1 MMEQQ
6 TIWHR
11 LLMIDRRILYL
22 ILFVNI
28 IIFLLIPIKVP
39 TVTSPPV
46 RKFYDTIEQLQPGDI
61 VMVSSNWSAGT
72 IGENR
77 PQLEAVIRHLMRKK
91 VRFTVISFDPQ
102 ARDISFRFIS
112 RVTQEGGYQYGK
124 DWAHFG
130 FLPALVAGI
139 KGMVKDI
146 PATIKQDIKGTPIA
160 QLPVMQG
167 VKTLADYKMVIDITP
182 SGTVPAWIAY
192 RPKNLIVLFCPTSVM
207 AAEAY
212 TFLDSGQVAG
222 MLTGAI
228 GAQEYE
234 QLLQQEGLGTPFAKA
249 ISFSHALIILFI
261 ILGNIALFM
270 SRRAQGG

>member
-1 MMEQQ
+1 
-6 TIWHR
+6 
-11 LLMIDRRILYL
+11 MIDRRILYL
-22 ILFVNI
+22 ILFINI
-28 IIFLLIPIKVP
+28 ILFLLIPVKVP

-46 RKFYDTIEQLQPGDI
+46 RKFYDTIEQLKPGDL

-72 IGENR
+72 IGENL

-91 VRFTVISFDPQ
+91 VRFTIISIEPQ
-102 ARDISFRFIS
+102 ARDISYRFVS
-112 RVTQEGGYQYGK
+112 RFTREGGYEYGK

-130 FLPALVAGI
+130 FIPSLVVGI
-139 KGMVKDI
+139 KGMVKDL
-146 PATIKQDIKGTPIA
+146 PATIKQDIRGTPIS

-234 QLLQQEGLGTPFAKA
+234 QLLQKKGLGTTFGNA
-249 ISFSHALIILFI
+249 ISFSHALIIFFI
-261 ILGNIALFM
+261 ILGNLALFM

>member
-1 MMEQQ
+1 V
-6 TIWHR
+6 R
-11 LLMIDRRILYL
+11 
-22 ILFVNI
+22 
-28 IIFLLIPIKVP
+28 

-46 RKFYDTIEQLQPGDI
+46 RKFYDTIEQLKPGDL

-72 IGENR
+72 IGENL

-91 VRFTVISFDPQ
+91 VRFTIISIEPQ
-102 ARDISFRFIS
+102 ARDISYRFVS
-112 RVTQEGGYQYGK
+112 RFTREGGYEYGK

-130 FLPALVAGI
+130 FIPSLVVGI
-139 KGMVKDI
+139 KGMVKDL
-146 PATIKQDIKGTPIA
+146 PATIKQDIRGTPIS

-228 GAQEYE
+228 GAQDYE
-234 QLLQQEGLGTPFAKA
+234 QLLQREGLGTTFGNA
-249 ISFSHALIILFI
+249 ISFSHALIIFFI

>member
-1 MMEQQ
+1 
-6 TIWHR
+6 
-11 LLMIDRRILYL
+11 
-22 ILFVNI
+22 
-28 IIFLLIPIKVP
+28 
-39 TVTSPPV
+39 
-46 RKFYDTIEQLQPGDI
+46 
-61 VMVSSNWSAGT
+61 
-72 IGENR
+72 
-77 PQLEAVIRHLMRKK
+77 
-91 VRFTVISFDPQ
+91 
-102 ARDISFRFIS
+102 
-112 RVTQEGGYQYGK
+112 
-124 DWAHFG
+124 
-130 FLPALVAGI
+130 LVVGI
-139 KGMVKDI
+139 KGMVKDL
-146 PATIKQDIKGTPIA
+146 PATIKQDIRGTPIS

-228 GAQEYE
+228 GAQDYE
-234 QLLQQEGLGTPFAKA
+234 QLLQREGLGTTFGNA
-249 ISFSHALIILFI
+249 ISFSHALIIFFI

>member
-1 MMEQQ
+1 MEKE

-28 IIFLLIPIKVP
+28 IIFLLIPVKVP

-46 RKFYDTIEQLQPGDI
+46 RKFYDTIEQLKPGDL

-72 IGENR
+72 IGENL

-91 VRFTVISFDPQ
+91 VRFTIISIEPQ
-102 ARDISFRFIS
+102 ARDISYRFVS
-112 RVTQEGGYQYGK
+112 RFTREGGYEYGK

-130 FLPALVAGI
+130 FIPSLVVGI
-139 KGMVKDI
+139 KGMVKDL
-146 PATIKQDIKGTPIA
+146 PATIKQDIRGTPIS

-228 GAQEYE
+228 GAQDYE
-234 QLLQQEGLGTPFAKA
+234 QLLQREGLGTTFGNA
-249 ISFSHALIILFI
+249 ISFSHALIIFFI
-261 ILGNIALFM
+261 ILGNLALFM

>member
-1 MMEQQ
+1 MENR
-6 TIWHR
+6 TIWQQM
-11 LLMIDRRILYL
+11 LMIDRRILYL
-22 ILFVNI
+22 ILFVNMI
-28 IIFLLIPIKVP
+28 VFLLLPVKVP

-46 RKFYDTIEQLQPGDI
+46 RKFYDTVEQLQPGDM

-72 IGENR
+72 IGENL
-77 PQLEAVIRHLMRKK
+77 PQLEAVIRHLMRKRA
-91 VRFTVISFDPQ
+91 RFTIISIEPQ
-102 ARDISFRFIS
+102 SRDISLRFA
-112 RVTQEGGYQYGK
+112 RRFTKEGGYKYGE

-130 FLPALVAGI
+130 FVPNLVVAI
-139 KGMVKDI
+139 KGMVKDL
-146 PATIKQDIKGTPIA
+146 PATIKQDVEGNPIDK
-160 QLPVMQG
+160 LPVMRG
-167 VKTLADYKMVIDITP
+167 IKTLADYKMVIDITP
-182 SGTVPAWIAY
+182 SGTVAAWISY

-234 QLLQQEGLGTPFAKA
+234 QLLQVEGLGTPFAKA

-270 SRRAQGG
+270 SRRTRGG

>member
-28 IIFLLIPIKVP
+28 IIFLLIPVKVP

-46 RKFYDTIEQLQPGDI
+46 RKFYDTIEQLKPGDL

-72 IGENR
+72 IGENL

-91 VRFTVISFDPQ
+91 VRFTIISIEPQ
-102 ARDISFRFIS
+102 ARDISYRFVS
-112 RVTQEGGYQYGK
+112 RFTREGGYEYGK

-130 FLPALVAGI
+130 FIPSLVVGI
-139 KGMVKDI
+139 KGMVKDL
-146 PATIKQDIKGTPIA
+146 PATIKQDIRGTPIS

-228 GAQEYE
+228 GAQDYE
-234 QLLQQEGLGTPFAKA
+234 QLLQREGLGTTFGNA
-249 ISFSHALIILFI
+249 ISFSHALIIFFI
-261 ILGNIALFM
+261 ILGNLALFM

>member
-1 MMEQQ
+1 MEKE

-22 ILFVNI
+22 ILFINI
-28 IIFLLIPIKVP
+28 IIFLLIPVKVR

-46 RKFYDTIEQLQPGDI
+46 RKFYDTIEQLKPGDL

-72 IGENR
+72 IGENL

-91 VRFTVISFDPQ
+91 VRFTIISIEPQ
-102 ARDISFRFIS
+102 ARDISYRFVS
-112 RVTQEGGYQYGK
+112 RFTREGGYEYGK

-130 FLPALVAGI
+130 FIPSLVVGI
-139 KGMVKDI
+139 KGMVKDL
-146 PATIKQDIKGTPIA
+146 PATIKQDIRGTPIS

-228 GAQEYE
+228 GAQDYE
-234 QLLQQEGLGTPFAKA
+234 QLLQREGLGTTFGNA
-249 ISFSHALIILFI
+249 ISFSHALIIFFI

>member
-1 MMEQQ
+1 MEQE

-22 ILFVNI
+22 ILFINI
-28 IIFLLIPIKVP
+28 ILFLLIPVKVP

-46 RKFYDTIEQLQPGDI
+46 RKFYDTIEQLKPGDL

-72 IGENR
+72 IGENL

-91 VRFTVISFDPQ
+91 VRFTIISIEPQ
-102 ARDISFRFIS
+102 ARDISYRFVS
-112 RVTQEGGYQYGK
+112 RFTREGGYEYGK

-130 FLPALVAGI
+130 FIPSLVVGI
-139 KGMVKDI
+139 KGMVKDL
-146 PATIKQDIKGTPIA
+146 PATIKQDIRGTPIS

-234 QLLQQEGLGTPFAKA
+234 QLLQKKGLGTTFGNA
-249 ISFSHALIILFI
+249 ISFSHALIIFFI
-261 ILGNIALFM
+261 ILGNLALFM

>member
-1 MMEQQ
+1 MEQE

-22 ILFVNI
+22 ILFINI
-28 IIFLLIPIKVP
+28 IIFLLLPVKVP

-46 RKFYDTIEQLQPGDI
+46 RKFYDTIEQLKPGDL

-72 IGENR
+72 IGENL

-91 VRFTVISFDPQ
+91 VRFTIISIEPQ
-102 ARDISFRFIS
+102 ARDISYRFVS
-112 RVTQEGGYQYGK
+112 RFTREGGYEYGK

-130 FLPALVAGI
+130 FIPSLVVGI
-139 KGMVKDI
+139 KGMVKDL
-146 PATIKQDIKGTPIA
+146 PATIKQDIRGTPIS

-228 GAQEYE
+228 GAQDYE
-234 QLLQQEGLGTPFAKA
+234 QLLQREGLGTTFGNA
-249 ISFSHALIILFI
+249 ISFSHALIIFFI

>member
-1 MMEQQ
+1 MENR
-6 TIWHR
+6 TIWQQM
-11 LLMIDRRILYL
+11 LMIDRRILYL
-22 ILFVNI
+22 ILFVNMI
-28 IIFLLIPIKVP
+28 LFLLLPVKVP

-46 RKFYDTIEQLQPGDI
+46 RKFYDTVEQLQPGDM

-72 IGENR
+72 IGENL
-77 PQLEAVIRHLMRKK
+77 PQLEAVIRHLMRKRA
-91 VRFTVISFDPQ
+91 RFTIISVEPQ
-102 ARDISFRFIS
+102 SRDISLRFA
-112 RVTQEGGYQYGK
+112 RRFTKEGGYKYGE

-130 FLPALVAGI
+130 FVPNLVVAI
-139 KGMVKDI
+139 KGMVKDL
-146 PATIKQDIKGTPIA
+146 PATIKQDVDGKPIDK
-160 QLPVMQG
+160 LPVMRG
-167 VKTLADYKMVIDITP
+167 IKTLADYKMVIDITP
-182 SGTVPAWIAY
+182 AGTVAAWISY
-192 RPKNLIVLFCPTSVM
+192 RPKDLIVLFCPTSVM

-234 QLLQQEGLGTPFAKA
+234 QLLQVEGLGTPFAKA

-270 SRRAQGG
+270 SRRTRGG